1 MGANMNKKSQ
11 NFNNHIRCFSAVIF
25 ALCLLYIGNEL
36 LLQPYLSKRAV
47 KEARDLYAAG
57 KEDASTANKVTA
69 DSTITPILPSDTDP
83 ADNLE
88 IASSDELYD
97 NEGRL
102 LEFTQLLALNEDVKG
117 WLTVSGTNIDNP
129 VLQSGKEDPEYYLY
143 RNINKDNDKAG
154 SLFLNADSILTENAK
169 NLVIY
174 GHNMKSTNNMFHQLL
189 RYDKLSF
196 YKENPYINFD
206 SIYTKGEWKIIAV
219 IKADA
224 DTDNNFF
231 NFIKTSFTD
240 DEDFLEYIYELRIR
254 SIYNIPVDANETD
267 ELLTLV
273 TCSYEMDNYRTVVV
287 ARKLRETETHA
298 IDVQK
303 AVVNPLTLYPNSWYT
318 YYGVTKPV
326 ILPFKEAL
334 EAGKIQ
340 WYTQK

>member
-1 MGANMNKKSQ
+1 MNKKPQ
-11 NFNNHIRCFSAVIF
+11 KFNNYIRCFSAVIF
-25 ALCLLYIGNEL
+25 VLCLLYIGNEL

-47 KEARDLYAAG
+47 NEARDLYAAG
-57 KEDASTANKVTA
+57 KEDASTANETTA
-69 DSTITPILPSDTDP
+69 DNTITPMLPSDTDT

-102 LEFTQLLALNEDVKG
+102 LEFTQLLALNQDVKG

-189 RYDKLSF
+189 RYDNLSF

-206 SIYTKGEWKIIAV
+206 SIYTKGQWKIIAV

-254 SIYNIPVDANETD
+254 SIYNIPVDANEKD

-287 ARKLRETETHA
+287 ARKLRDTETLA

-318 YYGVTKPV
+318 YYGGTKPV
-326 ILPFKEAL
+326 ILSFKEAL

-340 WYTQK
+340 WYTHK